1 VRLRFIVSLLFAGL
15 LMALGL
21 SMAQAAPRY
30 EIIPEDA
37 YWQKI
42 AETQNVLVVLE
53 TAQPE
58 DVSSRLAGIAD
69 DWATL
74 SGVKLASGEVV
85 PLDTRFFV
93 SQLRAS
99 PPDLQQ
105 LSDQLTAM
113 QVQYQQWPLTAHS
126 ASDLNSLETILRRSE
141 FQWVEAQ
148 PSLWDQFLKW
158 VQDGLWRLLSWLL
171 PDQVLL
177 PGGELI
183 GNIITFIGSV
193 VCVLVIALVVR
204 ELMNSFV
211 SETNALTAND
221 QEDEVITADVA
232 FARAQTLSNSGDH
245 RSAVRYL
252 YLSALLLLDER
263 GLLRYDRTLTNREYL
278 QTVAHLPEVAAT
290 LREVVDV
297 FDNVWYGYH
306 TLDAAAF
313 EQYAARVGRLRQQR

>member
-1 VRLRFIVSLLFAGL
+1 MRLRFTLSLLVAGML
-15 LMALGL
+15 VSLGL
-21 SMAQAAPRY
+21 SMAQAVPRY

-53 TAQPE
+53 ATQPE
-58 DVSSRLAGIAD
+58 DVSSRLAGVAD
-69 DWATL
+69 DWAQL
-74 SGVKLASGEVV
+74 SGVTLVSGEVV

-93 SQLRAS
+93 SQLRAN
-99 PPDLQQ
+99 PPNLQQ

-113 QVQYQQWPLTAHS
+113 QVQRQQWPLTGHS
-126 ASDLNSLETILRRSE
+126 ADDFNSLETILKRTE
-141 FQWVEAQ
+141 FQWTEAQ
-148 PSLWDQFLKW
+148 PSLWEQFWKW
-158 VQDGLWRLLSWLL
+158 VLDGLWRLLSWLL
-171 PDQVLL
+171 PDQMLL
-177 PGGELI
+177 PGGELV
-183 GNIITFIGSV
+183 GNLITFVGALV
-193 VCVLVIALVVR
+193 FVLVIVLIVR

-211 SETNALTAND
+211 SETNALSGDNQA
-221 QEDEVITADVA
+221 DEVITADIA

-290 LREVVDV
+290 LREVVEV